1 MQDLWY
7 HHITTVYIL
16 HITKKMYFKGTDNC
30 INYSQYLAISI
41 KENDIL
47 LTIIILINVFRL
59 FIDVR
64 CQYEIIILLFV
75 GYGRRMSLSKTFR
88 IKAFACWSYILEV
101 NLQACM
107 VAQSSSSSQGN
118 ILVSLPCQAI
128 VLDLVRLQIL
138 KVGFYF
144 CVFQV

>member
-1 MQDLWY
+1 
-7 HHITTVYIL
+7 
-16 HITKKMYFKGTDNC
+16 MYFKGTGNC

-75 GYGRRMSLSKTFR
+75 GHGGRMSLSKTFR
-88 IKAFACWSYILEV
+88 IKAFAC
-101 NLQACM
+101 
-107 VAQSSSSSQGN
+107 
-118 ILVSLPCQAI
+118 
-128 VLDLVRLQIL
+128 
-138 KVGFYF
+138 
-144 CVFQV
+144 